1 MMKKRILALLLVLT
15 LMLGICP
22 TAWASDTAA
31 SVQQTVQT
39 LGIMVGDA
47 DGQMRLDSPVSRA
60 ELTKMLTAASK
71 YKDTLGEVGSGFSLF
86 SDVKQGHWASE
97 YIRLAVEQ
105 GWVVGYVDGTFR
117 PDKTVTLEEACATLL
132 RLLGYGSEDLA
143 GSYPQAQLSKAA
155 AIGLRDQV
163 SAGAGEELSRRDCM
177 YLFYNLLT
185 ADTKDGQVYAET
197 LGYKLSGGEVDY
209 ASVLSDNLSGPFVYG
224 GGGLNLP
231 FGTDGITVYRD
242 GKKSSLSALTQYDV
256 YYYNSGVKTLWAYS
270 DRVSGSISSL
280 SPNAAAPTQVT
291 VAGNT
296 YDIGSS
302 EATYALSAL
311 AGAAKGDKV
320 TLLFGM
326 DGSVVSVL
334 SGSTVDAVYYGVVQG
349 YRKIADGDNA
359 SVKTEL
365 TVACTDGVAHTF
377 TLDKERSFA
386 TGQLVSVNVNGGETT
401 AQSISKRTLSGR
413 VSNDASKLGTYT
425 LAAGAQI
432 IDTDDDGNFVAV
444 TPERLAGASL
454 AGSDV
459 KYYLL
464 DGNNQITSLILDD
477 ATGDIW
483 NYGYLIEVKSSQD
496 GKTETYRFVTG
507 GEEYTLSPM
516 NTSYAVEGGKGIT
529 LQYQD
534 GQLENMQNIESVK
547 LTSLSATMAYANN
560 QSYELADGVQVYL
573 KKDKGVYATDIDTIN
588 TNDYTVT
595 GYYDSARHSA
605 GGLIRVLV
613 AVQK

>member
-1 MMKKRILALLLVLT
+1 MKKRVLALLLT
-15 LMLGICP
+15 LALALGICP
-22 TAWASDTAA
+22 MTFAADTAA
-31 SVQQTVQT
+31 GVQQTVKT

-71 YKDTLGEVGSGFSLF
+71 YKDTLGDAGSGFSLF
-86 SDVKQGHWASE
+86 SDVKQTHWASE

-105 GWVVGYVDGTFR
+105 GWVIGYVDGSFR

-132 RLLGYGSEDLA
+132 RLLGYQAGDLA
-143 GSYPQAQLSKAA
+143 GSYPQAQLNKAA
-155 AIGLRDQV
+155 ALGLRDQV

-197 LGYKLSGGEVDY
+197 LGYKLSGGKVDY
-209 ASVLSDNLSGPFVYG
+209 TSVLSDNLSGPYVYA
-224 GGGLNLP
+224 GGGLSLP

-242 GKKSSLSALTQYDV
+242 GKKSSLSALSQYDV

-291 VAGNT
+291 VAGKT

-302 EATYALSAL
+302 EATYELSAL
-311 AGAAKGDKV
+311 AGTAKGNKV

-334 SGSTVDAVYYGVVQG
+334 SGNTVDDVYYGMVQS
-349 YRKIADGDNA
+349 YKKIADGDSA

-365 TVACTDGVAHTF
+365 TVACTDGAAHTF
-377 TLDKERSFA
+377 TLDQERSFSA
-386 TGQLVSVNVNGGETT
+386 GQLVSVNVNGGETA
-401 AQSISKRTLSGR
+401 AQSISKRSISGR
-413 VSNDASKLGTYT
+413 VSSDAGKLGNYT
-425 LAAGAQI
+425 LAAGVQI

-454 AGSDV
+454 ASGDV

-464 DGNNQITSLILDD
+464 DGNNQITKLILDD

-483 NYGYLIEVKSSQD
+483 DYGYLIEVDASNE
-496 GKTETYRFVTG
+496 GKTESYRFVTG
-507 GEEYTLSPM
+507 GAEQTLTPP
-516 NTSYAVEGGKGIT
+516 NTRYAVEAGRGIT

-547 LTSLSATMAYANN
+547 LTSLSATVAHASN

-588 TNDYTVT
+588 TTDYTVT